1 MNTVGGGGTFI
12 SHTRIMGEESG
23 GGGGGG
29 GGAWWRHTYQYLPAA
44 LPHAWSLATVWLW
57 KPCTAWW
64 SLAVLCSP
72 NPATAAPS
80 DLRQSYTP
88 HTVSSKQTISLTISD
103 NCVTCSS
110 VMQATLNRCS
120 SIRPETVTHITC
132 SAPKQPTSLN
142 ASGSS
147 VANLW
152 QYHAG
157 YTQHLQLY
165 QLTNLRA
172 LLHILG
178 TYCGSTS
185 LW

>member
-1 MNTVGGGGTFI
+1 MNTMGGGALLSPTQGLWGK
-12 SHTRIMGEESG
+12 SQ
-23 GGGGGG
+23 GGG

-88 HTVSSKQTISLTISD
+88 HTVSSKQTISLTISG

-132 SAPKQPTSLN
+132 SAPEQPTGLK
-142 ASGSS
+142 ASGSR
-147 VANLW
+147 VACDSIMQATSNI
-152 QYHAG
+152 YSF
-157 YTQHLQLY
+157 TSSPV
-165 QLTNLRA
+165 LRPVHIFWA
-172 LLHILG
+172 LAVAAN
-178 TYCGSTS
+178 S